1 MHFHHSSC
9 PLQSGSVCELMLGCG
24 GNGADLVV
32 CQRAPGV
39 GSAMACDVVWV
50 LGAFHCLCE
59 YIR

>member
-1 MHFHHSSC
+1 
-9 PLQSGSVCELMLGCG
+9 MLGCG

-32 CQRAPGV
+32 CQRAPDV

-50 LGAFHCLCE
+50 LGAFRCLCE